1 MHPKNLTKTPKLML
15 LWCWTINWESGI
27 NVALL
32 VAQLLFGSR
41 LLILINFAQLHIDIP
56 SLGWTSTLHTFIW
69 LNNMLVYGIRPQR
82 GYPRLFALFFHRG
95 GGQFNSICFYGDC
108 CMKSQFNL
116 QSWIVNTHFQA
127 SATDRT
133 LAVSHC
139 AIKSN
144 LLTIINE
151 DG

>member
-1 MHPKNLTKTPKLML
+1 MHPKNPTKTPKLML

-69 LNNMLVYGIRPQR
+69 LANMFTEYVHKGGTPF
-82 GYPRLFALFFHRG
+82 RLFLRIILFTG
-95 GGQFNSICFYGDC
+95 GGVGWGDNSIQFVFMVIAVWRVSGA
-108 CMKSQFNL
+108 KRQFNL
-116 QSWIVNTHFQA
+116 QSWILIFKLLPRQDTGSV
-127 SATDRT
+127 T
-133 LAVSHC
+133 LC
-139 AIKSN
+139 NQK
-144 LLTIINE
+144 
-151 DG
+151 

>member
-1 MHPKNLTKTPKLML
+1 MHPKNPTKTPKLML

-69 LNNMLVYGIRPQR
+69 LANMFTEYVHKGGTLASSHHFV
-82 GYPRLFALFFHRG
+82 HRG
-95 GGQFNSICFYGDC
+95 WGGVGGQFNSICFYGYC
-108 CMKSQFNL
+108 CMTSIWCEEAVQFA
-116 QSWIVNTHFQA
+116 IMNTHFQA
-127 SATDRT
+127 SATT
-133 LAVSHC
+133 GHWQCHIVQSKV
-139 AIKSN
+139 IF
-144 LLTIINE
+144 
-151 DG
+151 

>member
-1 MHPKNLTKTPKLML
+1 ML

-69 LNNMLVYGIRPQR
+69 LANMFTEYVHKGVPSPLRII
-82 GYPRLFALFFHRG
+82 LFTG
-95 GGQFNSICFYGDC
+95 GGVGSHVPDICHHRHHRRWCTFFKPAYLF
-108 CMKSQFNL
+108 K
-116 QSWIVNTHFQA
+116 QST
-127 SATDRT
+127 
-133 LAVSHC
+133 
-139 AIKSN
+139 
-144 LLTIINE
+144 
-151 DG
+151 